1 MSEGRKT
8 RQVAASRRVESRGRA
23 AVPRRRAAASP
34 FRLPQRRKPAMSGA
48 MNEPLHP
55 ALLPLGLRDLL
66 PPDAAAE
73 ALVVGRMMAV
83 LESHGYQR
91 VKPPLVEFEESLLSG
106 PGAAMASE
114 TFRLMDPVSQ
124 RMIGIRAD
132 MTPQVA
138 RIAATRLR
146 HAARPLR
153 LAYAGQVLRIKGGQ
167 LRPERQIG
175 QVGAEL
181 IGADGAAADV
191 EAIALAAEALAGLG
205 IAGLSVDLTLPRLVP
220 ALCESLGLAGA
231 QVEAIRAALD
241 HKDAAKL
248 AEIGGAGAP
257 LLGELLAAAGPAA
270 RTLAALAPLALP
282 AAAAER
288 ARLVEVVA
296 LLGSV
301 APDLKITV
309 DPVESRGFQYDTG
322 ISFSFFARAG
332 RAELGRGGRYVAGN
346 GHHEATAPEPATGF
360 TLYTDT
366 VLAVVPAPEAS
377 RRLYLPAGTP
387 LAAGRQ
393 LRAEGWVTI
402 AGLAVEGDIAA
413 AARRLDC
420 GHAWIDGKVVAL

>member
-1 MSEGRKT
+1 
-8 RQVAASRRVESRGRA
+8 
-23 AVPRRRAAASP
+23 
-34 FRLPQRRKPAMSGA
+34 

-73 ALVVGRMMAV
+73 ALVVDRMMAV

-91 VKPPLVEFEESLLSG
+91 VKPPLVEFEDSLLSG

-146 HAARPLR
+146 NAPRPLR
-153 LAYAGQVLRIKGGQ
+153 LCYAGQVLRIKGGQ

-205 IAGLSVDLTLPRLVP
+205 ISGLSVDLTLPRLVP
-220 ALCESLGLAGA
+220 AICASLGITGK
-231 QVEAIRAALD
+231 QSEIIRASLD

-248 AEIGGAGAP
+248 AESGGGAAS
-257 LLGELLAAAGPAA
+257 LLGKLLAAAGPAKTA
-270 RTLAALAPLALP
+270 VAALAPLAMPP
-282 AAAAER
+282 AATAER
-288 ARLVEVVA
+288 SRLAEIVA
-296 LLGSV
+296 LLGRI
-301 APDLKITV
+301 APALRITV
-309 DPVESRGFQYDTG
+309 DPVENRGFEYDTG
-322 ISFSFFARAG
+322 ISFSFFARGG
-332 RAELGRGGRYVAGN
+332 RAELGRGGRYVGGN
-346 GHHEATAPEPATGF
+346 GAPGNGEPEPATGF

-366 VLAVVPAPEAS
+366 VLAGVPAPAS
-377 RRLYLPAGTP
+377 PRRLYLPDGAP
-387 LAAGRQ
+387 VAIGRA
-393 LRAEGWVTI
+393 LRAEGWVTV
-402 AGLAVEGDIAA
+402 AALAAVSDIAA
-413 AARRLDC
+413 EARRLDC
-420 GHAWIDGKVVAL
+420 GHAMIDGKIVAL